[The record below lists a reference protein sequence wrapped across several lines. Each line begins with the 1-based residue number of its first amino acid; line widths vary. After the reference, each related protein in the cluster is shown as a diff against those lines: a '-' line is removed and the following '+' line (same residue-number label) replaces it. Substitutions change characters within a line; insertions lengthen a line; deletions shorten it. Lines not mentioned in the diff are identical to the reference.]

1 MSKSWAVVDRDY
13 LSVVT
18 GLISRKQWPWS
29 ISCHHPGLNV
39 RSFRSP
45 NHVDFQWGGEV
56 DVPGLL
62 DPRESKVDREMGMKT
77 SDTIR
82 HFSARTKAKRDP
94 GSGGRNGMG
103 CHSVLPTTL
112 VFTRRSWLGILHG
125 NKIFKDTQKKIV
137 LSPRTVFLLK
147 LSHVWTIAI

>member
-1 MSKSWAVVDRDY
+1 M
-13 LSVVT
+13 T

-29 ISCHHPGLNV
+29 ISHHHPGLNV
-39 RSFRSP
+39 RSFHSP

-62 DPRESKVDREMGMKT
+62 DPRESEVDRAMGMKT

-103 CHSVLPTTL
+103 CHSVLHTTL
-112 VFTRRSWLGILHG
+112 VFLHKEIMARDSSW
-125 NKIFKDTQKKIV
+125 K
-137 LSPRTVFLLK
+137 
-147 LSHVWTIAI
+147 